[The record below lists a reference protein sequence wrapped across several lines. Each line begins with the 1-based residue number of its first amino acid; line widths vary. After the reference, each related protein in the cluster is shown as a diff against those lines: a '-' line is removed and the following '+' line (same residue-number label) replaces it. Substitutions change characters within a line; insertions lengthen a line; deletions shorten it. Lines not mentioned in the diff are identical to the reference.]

1 MVKNDNDVIIEDTGW
16 LLHNRNNDDSQYES
30 NDDFYFSKALEDNK
44 KYKIQYTVRTNN
56 GLEIKTPFYNIVVRK
71 SVSPNFIVDI
81 EPTANNENGYI
92 NILLKR
98 NPDKKNNEVV
108 KGSFLLSRASEKSN
122 FTDWEEVSRFNLTSH
137 KSSLKT
143 IKDFAVEQ
151 GVKYKYSI

>member
-1 MVKNDNDVIIEDTGW
+1 VVIEDTGW

-30 NDDFYFSKALEDNK
+30 SDDFYFSKALEDNK
-44 KYKIQYTVRTNN
+44 KYKIQYIVKTNN

-108 KGSFLLSRASEKSN
+108 KGSFLLSRASEKTN

-143 IKDFAVEQ
+143 IKDFAVE
-151 GVKYKYSI
+151 